1 MSAGKRIS
9 RAFDEALKLPLDQNS
24 RYILFSDCH
33 RGIGNAGDNFL
44 KNEFLYLA
52 ALKHYFQNGFTYLEL
67 GDGDELWENRSM
79 KKIKN
84 IHEPSFAMI
93 AQFYHAGR
101 LYALYGNHDII
112 KKNPSFQQ
120 KHFDFYYCA
129 RHQQHPL
136 CPGITFY
143 SGIILQ
149 DALQKK
155 DIYLT
160 HGHQADTLNS
170 TFWRFSRFLVRYV
183 WRPLEKLGVPDP
195 TSAAKN
201 STKKENTEK
210 VLTEWARQNDH
221 ILITGH
227 THRPMIGT
235 KDSPYCNSGSC
246 IHPAGITGI
255 EIQNR
260 CIILVKWSV
269 GQKQIYPCM
278 SCGRCWGKRFV
289 WMNTLHSDI
298 LPNMMRPR

>member
-9 RAFDEALKLPLDQNS
+9 QAFDEALKLPLDQNS

-33 RGIGNAGDNFL
+33 RGVGNAEDNFL

-52 ALKHYFQNGFTYLEL
+52 ALKHYFRNGFTYLEL
-67 GDGDELWENRSM
+67 GDGDELWENRSIR
-79 KKIKN
+79 KIKN
-84 IHEPSFAMI
+84 VHEQSFVMLS
-93 AQFYHAGR
+93 QYYHAGR

-112 KKNPSFQQ
+112 KRNPAFCQ
-120 KHFDFYYCA
+120 KHFASYYCA
-129 RHQQHPL
+129 QHREHPL

-143 SGIILQ
+143 SGIVLQ

-160 HGHQADTLNS
+160 HGHQADVLNS
-170 TFWRFSRFLVRYV
+170 TFWRLSRFLVRCV

-201 STKKENTEK
+201 NTKKEKSERI
-210 VLTEWARQNDH
+210 LTEWARQNDH

-246 IHPAGITGI
+246 VHPAGITGI

-260 CIILVKWSV
+260 CITLVKWSV
-269 GQKQIYPCM
+269 GTRPDLSLYA
-278 SCGRCWGKRFV
+278 
-289 WMNTLHSDI
+289 
-298 LPNMMRPR
+298 MREVLGETVCVDEYASL